1 MKALLL
7 ATALIFF
14 PTHAAG
20 RDLLLETMM
29 QAWVNPE
36 PLPPQEDESEIAQMD
51 YEAEVYHWE
60 LGSPDNL
67 PEIEIIYTNDNPCNL

>member
-7 ATALIFF
+7 AIALFSF
-14 PTHAAG
+14 PMPAAG
-20 RDLLLETMM
+20 RDILLETMM

-36 PLPPQEDESEIAQMD
+36 PFPPPEDETEIAQMD

-60 LGSPDNL
+60 LDTPDNL